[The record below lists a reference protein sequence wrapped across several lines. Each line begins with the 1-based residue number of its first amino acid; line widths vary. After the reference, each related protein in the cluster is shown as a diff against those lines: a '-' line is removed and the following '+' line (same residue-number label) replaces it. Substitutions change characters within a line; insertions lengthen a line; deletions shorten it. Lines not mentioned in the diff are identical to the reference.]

1 MGRNGIEFEN
11 KIKEKEATNVRFNF
25 LNPTDPYHNYYKSKV
40 IECETGITTIDST
53 VAKLP
58 DAVRE
63 HIERVEFIP
72 KNPPKPYEFTADP
85 STINAFDL

>member
-25 LNPTDPYHNYYKSKV
+25 LNPADPYHSYYKSKV
-40 IECETGITTIDST
+40 LEYETGVPT
-53 VAKLP
+53 VEVIAAKLP

-63 HIERVEFIP
+63 HIEKVEFVP
-72 KNPPKPYEFTADP
+72 KNPPKLSEFTADP